1 MSANVE
7 TMFSVREKP
16 WHGLGTIVQEAPTSK
31 DALSLAGLDWTVRQ
45 EPVIYKEQ
53 DSGYFMN
60 IRSTDD
66 KVLGVVGGRYKPVQN
81 VDAFDFVDGLIGEG
95 VTYETAG
102 SLNTGKRIW
111 LLAKMPDVKILDDV
125 VEPYM
130 CLTNSHDGFGSL
142 KVCMTPVRVVCQN
155 TLNLALDGAKRTW
168 NVRHTG
174 SIDNKMA
181 AARQTLGLSTAYMQS
196 LAKEAEELYKIK
208 IAPKDFVD
216 LSERMFPIT
225 GDMTARKEESQIL
238 LREQLKT
245 AWEMDDLGN
254 IKGTGWGFMNAVAD
268 MSTHKSPARKT
279 DNYQE
284 NAFMYVLDA
293 PVILDTA
300 MKLMMDRVV
309 A

>member
-16 WHGLGTIVQEAPTSK
+16 WHGLGTIVQEAPTSGE
-31 DALSLAGLDWTVRQ
+31 ALSLAGLDWTVRQ
-45 EPVIYKEQ
+45 EPVIYKDQ

-81 VDAFDFVDGLIGEG
+81 VEAFNFVDELVGAG

-102 SLNTGKRIW
+102 SLSTGKRIW
-111 LLAKMPDVKILDDV
+111 LLAKMPDIKILGDV

-130 CLTNSHDGFGSL
+130 CLTNCHDGFGSL

-155 TLNLALDGAKRTW
+155 TLNLALNSAKRSW
-168 NVRHTG
+168 NCRHTG
-174 SIDNKMA
+174 NINNKMSVA
-181 AARQTLGLSTAYMQS
+181 AETLGLATEYMQS
-196 LAKEAEELYKIK
+196 LSKSAEDLYSIK
-208 IAPKDFVD
+208 IASKDFHK
-216 LSERMFPIT
+216 LSQQLFPVT
-225 GDMTARKEESQIL
+225 EMMSDRKKESQTL
-238 LREQLKT
+238 LRQQLQH
-245 AWEMDDLGN
+245 AWDMDDLGN
-254 IKGTGWGFMNAVAD
+254 IRGTGWGFMNAVSD
-268 MSTHKSPARKT
+268 MATHKPPARKS

-293 PVILDTA
+293 PAILDQA
-300 MKLMMDRVV
+300 MKLMMERV
-309 A
+309 